1 MSTSIPTFLSQFT
14 HRFFQKQVLLAS
26 VLLLAA
32 SSGAAQT
39 ISFPARASDVPD
51 DAWWNMSGDHGGAH
65 SRDLN
70 VARKSG
76 NSWTSL
82 KGTSNNS
89 NSDHLIFDM
98 PLYAPVD
105 GEVVSCWA
113 NHPDN
118 PSPGTPHPN
127 RCCGGDCSMSCDDS
141 ACPLE
146 NSCKIARSGNHIAIR
161 KADGNVVLLAHL
173 KSGSAPEAVC
183 PNRATFMSNARV
195 RAGNYPAESYLRLCG
210 PGQTPGTNG
219 CRTSRPQVKR
229 GQLVGRAGNSGASSG
244 PHLHMDT
251 TVVQES
257 FGELYKVGNVI
268 ATDLNFGW
276 LKHRTDDSVWK
287 PFLADAIRN
296 NPVIVNA
303 SPYLRRASASSMD
316 NVAAT
321 ATLFLSNNHVI
332 TATIRQ
338 PIGNLR
344 LRSWDLAGISTL
356 SFQADVDEGTLLA
369 KEVYLGE
376 PTSGYVLAAV
386 RQEDD
391 SLRMIAYHVSPGG
404 TLVRRADYLAG
415 KISALD
421 MATTTSGDR
430 RSVTA
435 VRDEDGNL
443 KLIAW
448 DIQVAVNGT
457 VSVVRLG
464 QASAGAISAVAISN
478 SKVFNGVFTAV
489 RDGANELKVIPWKLS
504 SNGQSFTRGA
514 SGSAGVIAADLDVAP
529 LASGVAVALKN
540 SEGNLEIK
548 TWSANANGDIG
559 SLRGTSAGGEAS
571 EITLLTS
578 PHGGSN
584 LTSVLRS
591 GDGELYLIGW
601 KIDGDGSNLRR
612 LGSSRA
618 GAASK
623 ISADSTWRS
632 YTDGARDIIV
642 TTMRMS
648 GGDLRLIS
656 WDTNLVNP

>member
-1 MSTSIPTFLSQFT
+1 MSTSIPTSLSQFT

-26 VLLLAA
+26 VLLLAV
-32 SSGAAQT
+32 SSGTAQT
-39 ISFPARASDVPD
+39 ISFPSRASDLPD
-51 DAWWNMSGDHGGAH
+51 DAWWNMSGDHDGSQA
-65 SRDLN
+65 RDLN

-76 NSWTSL
+76 SGWTSL
-82 KGTSNNS
+82 KGNSNDS
-89 NSDHLIFDM
+89 NSDHLIFDL
-98 PLYAPVD
+98 PLYAPAD

-113 NHPDN
+113 NHPEN
-118 PSPGTPHPN
+118 PRPGTPHQG
-127 RCCGGDCSMSCDDS
+127 RCCGNDCSKSCDDS
-141 ACPLE
+141 SCPSN
-146 NSCKIARSGNHIAIR
+146 NSCTIARAGNHLAIR

-173 KSGSAPEAVC
+173 KSGSVAPSVC
-183 PNRATFMSNARV
+183 PNRATFMSNSRV
-195 RAGNYPAESYLRLCG
+195 RAGNFPAESYLRLCG
-210 PGQTPGTNG
+210 AGETPGANN
-219 CRTSRPQVKR
+219 CVTSRPQVKR
-229 GQLVGRAGNSGASSG
+229 GQLVARAGNSGASSG

-251 TVVQES
+251 TVVDES
-257 FGELYKVGNVI
+257 GGLLHKVGNVI
-268 ATDLNFGW
+268 PTDLNFGW

-303 SPYLRRASASSMD
+303 SPYLRRASASSID

-321 ATLFLSNNHVI
+321 ATLFLSNNQVI

-344 LRSWDLAGISTL
+344 LRSWDLVGISTL
-356 SFQADVDEGTLLA
+356 NFQADVDEGSLLA

-376 PTSGYVLAAV
+376 PASDYVLAAV
-386 RQEDD
+386 RLEDD
-391 SLRMIAYHVSPGG
+391 SLKMVAYHVSPGG
-404 TLVRRADYLAG
+404 TLLRRADYLAG

-421 MATTTSGDR
+421 MATTTTGDR

-435 VRDEDGNL
+435 VRDADGNL

-448 DIQVAVNGT
+448 DIQVALNGT
-457 VSVVRLG
+457 VSIVRLG
-464 QASAGAISAVAISN
+464 QADAGAISAVAISS

-489 RDGANELKVIPWKLS
+489 RDDANELKVIPWKLS
-504 SNGQSFTRGA
+504 PNGQSFTRGA

-548 TWSANANGDIG
+548 TWSANSNGDIG
-559 SLRGTSAGGEAS
+559 SLRGTSGGGAAS

-591 GDGELYLIGW
+591 SDGELHLIGW

>member
-1 MSTSIPTFLSQFT
+1 MSTSIPTSLSRFT
-14 HRFFQKQVLLAS
+14 RRFFQKQALLAS

-32 SSGAAQT
+32 SSGTAQT
-39 ISFPARASDVPD
+39 ISFPARASDLPD
-51 DAWWNMSGDHGGAH
+51 DVWWNMSGDHGGAH

-76 NSWTSL
+76 SGWTAL
-82 KGTSNNS
+82 KGNSNTT

-118 PSPGTPHPN
+118 PRPGTPHQG
-127 RCCGGDCSMSCDDS
+127 RCCGGDCSMSCDDN
-141 ACPLE
+141 ACPST
-146 NSCKIARSGNHIAIR
+146 NACTIARAGNHVAIR
-161 KADGNVVLLAHL
+161 KTDGNVVLLAHL
-173 KSGSAPEAVC
+173 KSGSVAASVC
-183 PNRATFMSNARV
+183 PNRAGFMSDARV

-210 PGQTPGTNG
+210 PGETPGANG
-219 CRTSRPQVKR
+219 CVISRPQLKR
-229 GQLVGRAGNSGASSG
+229 GQLVARAGNSGASSG

-251 TVVQES
+251 TVVEES
-257 FGELYKVGNVI
+257 GGLLHKVGNVI
-268 ATDLNFGW
+268 PTDLNFGW

-303 SPYLRRASASSMD
+303 SPYLRRASASSGD
-316 NVAAT
+316 NVTAT
-321 ATLFLSNNHVI
+321 STLFLSSNRVI
-332 TATIRQ
+332 TANIRQ
-338 PIGNLR
+338 PIGNLK
-344 LRSWDLAGISTL
+344 LRTWDLVGTSTL
-356 SFQADVDEGTLLA
+356 SFEADVEAGLA

-376 PTSGYVLAAV
+376 PASDYVLAAV

-391 SLRMIAYHVSPGG
+391 YLKLIAYQVLPSG
-404 TLVRRADYLAG
+404 TLLRRADYTAG

-421 MATTTSGDR
+421 MATTIIGDR

-435 VRDEDGNL
+435 IRDEDGNL

-448 DIQVAVNGT
+448 DIQVAVDGT

-464 QASAGAISAVAISN
+464 QASAGAISAVAISH

-504 SNGQSFTRGA
+504 TDGRSFSRGA
-514 SGSAGVIAADLDVAP
+514 SGSAGVIAADFDVAP
-529 LASGVAVALKN
+529 LASGVAAAVKN

-548 TWSANANGDIG
+548 TWSANSNGDIG
-559 SLRGTSAGGEAS
+559 SLRGSSGGGEAS

-584 LTSVLRS
+584 LTSVVRS
-591 GDGELYLIGW
+591 SDGELYLIGW
-601 KIDGDGSNLRR
+601 KIDSDGSNLRR

-632 YTDGARDIIV
+632 YTDGPRDMIV
-642 TTMRMS
+642 TSMRMT